1 MNLRHSLIVWFLL
14 WVGPVNNNVTTP
26 DTRIT
31 VADTMLGHR
40 RRLVTVVFQKC
51 KATILLLDIIR
62 RIVDNDVGDA
72 ICQSNNTVYISH
84 CPPASAVA
92 VAMSQS
98 AQQSVQ
104 NHV

>member
-40 RRLVTVVFQKC
+40 RRLVTVVFQKR

-72 ICQSNNTVYISH
+72 ICQSNNTVYISQ